1 MKRSTQSFLGA
12 AAGGKNMLMKTALIP
27 KVQPKKQPT
36 PVILNRPTDDTI
48 QLQLKPVKFTEKM
61 SYR

>member
-12 AAGGKNMLMKTALIP
+12 AAGGKTMLMKTALIP
-27 KVQPKKQPT
+27 KVQPKKQPK
-36 PVILNRPTDDTI
+36 PILAARPTDDTI